1 MKNFSKN
8 NYSTKRN
15 DTENRRSQSKNNYST
30 KRNNTEN
37 RRSQSK
43 NNFKK
48 GNDLNTRDN
57 FKSRDDS
64 TMRDDFKRRDNFKR
78 RNDSNRRE
86 YFKRRD
92 DSTMRDDFKRR
103 DNFKRRDD
111 SNRREDFKRRD
122 DSTMRDD
129 FKRRDNFKRRD
140 DSNRRED
147 FKRRDNFKKRDDYE
161 RKDDIKSNGYSY
173 SKSKEK
179 PRNSFNQPQTRFSSN
194 APQTENNSKKF
205 QLSLNERNFED
216 WIWGKHSVFAALNS
230 ERPINRIWCT
240 SEIFS
245 SEKFY
250 LLLKDLKSKGVLVEE
265 VTWSRLSQITSGA
278 VHQGVALQHA
288 STESI
293 SLEKLIDI
301 SKSKSSNPI
310 IVALDGVTD
319 PHNFGAIIRSAEA
332 FDCKGIIVP
341 QRRSA
346 GLTGTVAKVAAGAL
360 EHIPV
365 SRVVNLNRAIDELK
379 KKGFIIIGLSG
390 DGQVPISE
398 FKEKAPFVVIVGAEN
413 KGISLLVQKKCDYLL
428 KIPLKGKTSS
438 LNASVAAAISLCY
451 LSNN

>member
-1 MKNFSKN
+1 MKNLSKN
-8 NYSTKRN
+8 NYSK
-15 DTENRRSQSKNNYST
+15 
-30 KRNNTEN
+30 KRNNTEK
-37 RRSQSK
+37 RRSQLKNNNKSNSFQEDRFTSSK
-43 NNFKK
+43 NNRYERNNFKNGDDFNKRDNSDRRDKYKK
-48 GNDLNTRDN
+48 GNDLN
-57 FKSRDDS
+57 
-64 TMRDDFKRRDNFKR
+64 KRH
-78 RNDSNRRE
+78 E
-86 YFKRRD
+86 Y
-92 DSTMRDDFKRR
+92 SRR

-111 SNRREDFKRRD
+111 TNRNDNFKKGKDLNRRD
-122 DSTMRDD
+122 D
-129 FKRRDNFKRRD
+129 FNK
-140 DSNRRED
+140 
-147 FKRRDNFKKRDDYE
+147 RDNFKKRDDFE
-161 RKDDIKSNGYSY
+161 RNEYSY
-173 SKSKEK
+173 LNSKEK
-179 PRNSFNQPQTRFSSN
+179 SRNSFNKLQTRFSSKASN
-194 APQTENNSKKF
+194 TVNNFENSSKKS
-205 QLSLNERNFED
+205 QLSSNERNFED
-216 WIWGKHSVFAALNS
+216 WVWGKHSVLAALTS

-250 LLLKDLKSKGVLVEE
+250 LLLKDIKSKGVLIEE

-288 STESI
+288 STQSI
-293 SLEKLIDI
+293 SLEKLIYI
-301 SKSKSSNPI
+301 SKSKSSSPI

-379 KKGFIIIGLSG
+379 KNGFLIIGLSG
-390 DGQVPISE
+390 EGQVPISE
-398 FKEKAPFVVIVGAEN
+398 FKEKAPSLVIVGAEN